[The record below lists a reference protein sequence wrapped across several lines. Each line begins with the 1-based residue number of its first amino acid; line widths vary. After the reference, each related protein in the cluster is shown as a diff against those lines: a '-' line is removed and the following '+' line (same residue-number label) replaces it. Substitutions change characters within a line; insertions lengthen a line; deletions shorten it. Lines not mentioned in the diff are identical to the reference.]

1 MIELAVTM
9 KDIDR
14 ARHLRNV
21 LLASDIRAYRGVER
35 KLGRELFMVG
45 VVLAVGIDLPGT
57 EVLDALYLVGP
68 MIRRKI
74 GRGSGIITGWE
85 DALAVEDVLQRI
97 TWFDWQPVLRE
108 LERNK

>member
-1 MIELAVTM
+1 VIELAVTM
-9 KDIDR
+9 KDVDR

-35 KLGRELFMVG
+35 KLDRELFMVG

-57 EVLDALYLVGP
+57 EVLDTLYLVGP
-68 MIRRKI
+68 TIRRKI
-74 GRGSGIITGWE
+74 GRGSGMITGWE
-85 DALAVEDVLQRI
+85 DTLAVEDVLQRI